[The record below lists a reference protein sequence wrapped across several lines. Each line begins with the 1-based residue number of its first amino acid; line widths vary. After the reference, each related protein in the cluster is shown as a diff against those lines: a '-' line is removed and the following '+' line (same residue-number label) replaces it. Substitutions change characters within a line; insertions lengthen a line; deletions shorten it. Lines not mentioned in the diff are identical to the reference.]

1 MVRVGIYH
9 DKEIAYEIEDYLKIR
24 NCWYSLQCFESSKA
38 MLYYLERESLDL
50 LFLKEE
56 SEEDELTFSIVGSH
70 YPDIKL
76 VRILGGVLG
85 EKLKDY
91 LSYILDQ
98 YLFRE
103 YYIRHDR
110 LLVNCKGR
118 QVLLEVRDL
127 LYVER
132 DKRVSTLVNT
142 RGEEIIS
149 SLDLSVLQE
158 IIGWDEFIRCHN
170 SYLVN
175 MNYIREFRRNEF
187 LLKGDLKIPISR
199 RYLEEVRRRLNQWA
213 VTIC

>member
-1 MVRVGIYH
+1 M
-9 DKEIAYEIEDYLKIR
+9 
-24 NCWYSLQCFESSKA
+24 
-38 MLYYLERESLDL
+38 
-50 LFLKEE
+50 
-56 SEEDELTFSIVGSH
+56 
-70 YPDIKL
+70 
-76 VRILGGVLG
+76 
-85 EKLKDY
+85 
-91 LSYILDQ
+91 
-98 YLFRE
+98 
-103 YYIRHDR
+103 
-110 LLVNCKGR
+110 
-118 QVLLEVRDL
+118 LLEVRDL